1 MKKISFISMA
11 VILLSIAAFSIASAQ
26 SKMGN
31 VKGQVT
37 SYDADAGQINLLTW
51 KRGEVVVQVPD
62 DFDFNSIEE
71 GSYLHAKGRFNEE
84 GIIVADWIKE
94 SKARD
99 GDGEGGKSN
108 SAYCAGRKD
117 KLHPLAA
124 GIEEIYGYPPEET
137 MAYFC
142 KGFGFGQ
149 IMLALQ
155 TKEMKGL
162 DVSELLDK
170 RKSGMGWG
178 QIWKENG
185 LVGNPGEAS
194 SPPGHLK
201 RPEHAG
207 PKEGKGQ
214 DKP

>member
-117 KLHPLAA
+117 KLHPLAT